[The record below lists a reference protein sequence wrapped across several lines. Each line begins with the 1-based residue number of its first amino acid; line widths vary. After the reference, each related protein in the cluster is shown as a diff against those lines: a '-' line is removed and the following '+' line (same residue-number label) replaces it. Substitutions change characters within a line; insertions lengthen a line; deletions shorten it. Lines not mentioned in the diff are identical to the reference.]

1 MEDPSHARPDAL
13 FESELARN
21 VELGREPSGGIGCY
35 VHGTPS
41 RLERWHYHDEYEL
54 QLVVQTSGRTY
65 VGNHVGAFQPG
76 SVVLIGPRV
85 PHNIV
90 SLDAPAAGV
99 NERSV
104 VIHFARDLMHK
115 AAELLAELQGAVS
128 LLDRDRCG
136 IEFLNADRDLHDGFR
151 RVQDTSGVARFCALA
166 ELLQR
171 LDRWPECRFFSS
183 TSPPDGRSQRKAVM
197 DPRVERVQALVYQNY
212 ADRLSLTKAGDC
224 AGVSAYAFSR
234 LFRRVTGS
242 TYTDFLIN
250 VRVARA
256 CEMLSKTDVQV
267 ASICYMV
274 GFNNISNFNRH
285 FRRLKHMTPSEYRS
299 RMSGR
304 FGAAA
309 AEGSARAQRTQRAQR
324 AQASTSS
331 GRI

>member
-1 MEDPSHARPDAL
+1 MEDLSHARRDAM

-21 VELGREPSGGIGCY
+21 VELGLEPSGGVGCY

-65 VGNHVGAFQPG
+65 VGNHVGAFKPG
-76 SVVLIGPRV
+76 SIVLISPRV
-85 PHNIV
+85 PHNLV

-99 NERSV
+99 DERSV

-115 AAELLAELQGAVS
+115 AAELFADLHGAVS
-128 LLDRDRCG
+128 LLERDRCG
-136 IEFLNADRDLHDGFR
+136 VEFLNADADLHDRFR
-151 RVQDTSGVARFCALA
+151 RVQNTSGIARFCALA

-171 LDRWPECRFFSS
+171 LSQWPEFRSFSS
-183 TSPPDGRSQRKAVM
+183 TAMPDAQGQRKAAV
-197 DPRVERVQALVYQNY
+197 DPRVEKVQALVYRNY
-212 ADRLSLTKAGDC
+212 ADRLSLAKAGHC
-224 AGVSAYAFSR
+224 AGVGVGVHTFSR

-242 TYTDFLIN
+242 TYTDFLIS

-256 CEMLSKTDVQV
+256 CELLSKSDTPVS
-267 ASICYMV
+267 SICYLV

-285 FRRLKHMTPSEYRS
+285 FRRLKNMTPSEYRS

-304 FGAAA
+304 FGIAA
-309 AEGSARAQRTQRAQR
+309 

>member
-1 MEDPSHARPDAL
+1 MEDLSHARRDAM

-21 VELGREPSGGIGCY
+21 VELGLEPSGGIGCY

-65 VGNHVGAFQPG
+65 VGNHVGAFKPG
-76 SVVLIGPRV
+76 SIVLISPRV
-85 PHNIV
+85 PHNLV

-99 NERSV
+99 GERSV

-115 AAELLAELQGAVS
+115 AAELFADLHGAVS
-128 LLDRDRCG
+128 LLERDRCG
-136 IEFLNADRDLHDGFR
+136 VEFLNADPDLHDRFR
-151 RVQDTSGVARFCALA
+151 RVQNASGVARFCALA

-171 LDRWPECRFFSS
+171 LSRWPESRSFSS
-183 TSPPDGRSQRKAVM
+183 TTMPDAPGQRKAVM
-197 DPRVERVQALVYQNY
+197 DPRVEKVQALVYRNY
-212 ADRLSLTKAGDC
+212 ADRLSLAKAGHC
-224 AGVSAYAFSR
+224 AGVGVHTFSR

-242 TYTDFLIN
+242 TYTDFLIS

-256 CEMLSKTDVQV
+256 CELLSKSDTPVS
-267 ASICYMV
+267 SICYLV

-285 FRRLKHMTPSEYRS
+285 FRRLKNMTPSEYRS

-304 FGAAA
+304 FGIAA
-309 AEGSARAQRTQRAQR
+309 

>member
-1 MEDPSHARPDAL
+1 MEDLSPVRRDAM
-13 FESELARN
+13 FESALARN
-21 VELGREPSGGIGCY
+21 VELGLEPSGGIGCY

-65 VGNHVGAFQPG
+65 VGNHVGAFKPG
-76 SVVLIGPRV
+76 SIVLISPRV
-85 PHNIV
+85 PHNLV

-99 NERSV
+99 DERSV
-104 VIHFARDLMHK
+104 VIHFAKDLMHK
-115 AAELLAELQGAVS
+115 AAELFADLHGAVS

-136 IEFLNADRDLHDGFR
+136 VEFLNADTDTDLHDRFR
-151 RVQDTSGVARFCALA
+151 LVQNASGVARFCALA

-171 LDRWPECRFFSS
+171 LSRWPEFRSFSS
-183 TSPPDGRSQRKAVM
+183 TTMPDAPGQRKAVM
-197 DPRVERVQALVYQNY
+197 DPRVEKVQALVYRDY
-212 ADRLSLTKAGDC
+212 ADRLSLAKAGHC
-224 AGVSAYAFSR
+224 AGVGVHTFSR

-242 TYTDFLIN
+242 TYTDFLIS

-256 CEMLSKTDVQV
+256 CELLSKSDAQV
-267 ASICYMV
+267 SSICYLV

-285 FRRLKHMTPSEYRS
+285 FRRLKNMTPSAYRDH
-299 RMSGR
+299 MAGR

-309 AEGSARAQRTQRAQR
+309 KPAHSRAST